1 MGSGHLRPWRSTAA
15 ALTPESI
22 VRLEDA
28 TLVMLDQRRLPG
40 ERVELRFDRW
50 QDVIEAIRTMAV
62 RGAPAIGIAAAYAV
76 AMAALRSPAGS
87 LEGLREDVER
97 ACVGLAGARP
107 TAVNLA
113 WAVDR
118 MRETAAAPH
127 TGADELREALVE
139 RRARELH
146 SDEVERCRRIGDHGA
161 ELLRAGAQVLT
172 HCNAGALATGGY
184 GTALGVI
191 RSAHRRDPRAARLGG
206 RDPAAAPGRA
216 ADRMGAGAGR
226 GSPRTLRDRL
236 DGRLADG
243 AGQGGRGHHRRRP
256 DRRATATPPTR
267 SAPTALAVL
276 ARAHGVPFYVA
287 APTSTIDPAPPPAPR
302 FRSSTGHP
310 PRWPG
315 AAAPD
320 GYGVYNPAF
329 DVTPA
334 ELIIARS

>member
-1 MGSGHLRPWRSTAA
+1 MAVTAA

-87 LEGLREDVER
+87 LEGMRDDVER

-118 MRETAAAPH
+118 MRETAAAPLA
-127 TGADELREALVE
+127 GPDELREALVE
-139 RRARELH
+139 RANAIH
-146 SDEVERCRRIGDHGA
+146 TDEVERCRRIGEHGA

-191 RSAHRRDPRAARLGG
+191 RSAHRRDPRLHVWVDETRPLLQGARLTAWELEQDGI
-206 RDPAAAPGRA
+206 PAHLLTDSSAAWLMA
-216 ADRMGAGAGR
+216 
-226 GSPRTLRDRL
+226 
-236 DGRLADG
+236 
-243 AGQGGRGHHRRRP
+243 QGKVDAVDHRRRP
-256 DRRATATPPTR
+256 DRPQRRRREQDRHLRAGGGGPRPCR
-267 SAPTALAVL
+267 SRSMSP
-276 ARAHGVPFYVA
+276 RRPRR
-287 APTSTIDPAPPPAPR
+287 STPAPPPARR

-310 PRWPG
+310 PRWRARPPPT
-315 AAAPD
+315 ATAST
-320 GYGVYNPAF
+320 
-329 DVTPA
+329 TPPSMSP
-334 ELIIARS
+334 RPT